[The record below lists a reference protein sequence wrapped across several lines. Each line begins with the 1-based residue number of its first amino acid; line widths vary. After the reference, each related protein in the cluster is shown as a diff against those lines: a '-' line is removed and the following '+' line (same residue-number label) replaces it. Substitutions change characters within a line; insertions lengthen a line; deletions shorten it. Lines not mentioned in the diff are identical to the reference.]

1 MEKEKTKHM
10 KRNEVTGFR
19 MCTFFSV
26 LKILEY
32 DTKRLLQVKCYMNFV
47 FFFLFCVLTNCVYF
61 RVSWEQLRFVLV
73 ILSFIVKNEFQVS
86 KK

>member
-32 DTKRLLQVKCYMNFV
+32 DTKRLLQIKCYMDFV
-47 FFFLFCVLTNCVYF
+47 FFLFCVLTNCVYF